1 MKNIYKIDESV
12 FLKISKYTNI
22 KTYKLY
28 DKGEEIVLSEMEES
42 SYIISN
48 VAFDKDYVVIYTENK
63 LVDDDTVVID
73 SVYDIKNKRF
83 LNIKNN
89 KELITDIK
97 YTYILKHEID
107 LKVILSIINVSKLK
121 NVDESAIESAIKYF
135 SADSDEINKKDI
147 IYYIFKTYP
156 ELINHRFV
164 DPCISN
170 FELRKIAKSVGGD
183 KLSFFKIPHTLNDIS
198 KENEKSNNRK
208 LEENLMNFRPLNNDF
223 NFGNINGMAKNNDFS
238 FEYIYHDDANKDEEY
253 NDVMFEKKLDRLNL
267 ANSRKI

>member
-1 MKNIYKIDESV
+1 MKNIYKIDDKV

-22 KTYKLY
+22 RTYKLY
-28 DKGEEIVLSEMEES
+28 DSGEETVLSEMEES

-63 LVDDDTVVID
+63 LVDDDSVVID

-164 DPCISN
+164 DPCLSN

-183 KLSFFKIPHTLNDIS
+183 KLAFFKIPHTLNDTLAKTES
-198 KENEKSNNRK
+198 VNNKK
-208 LEENLMNFRPLNNDF
+208 LEESLMNFNSLNDDFDF
-223 NFGNINGMAKNNDFS
+223 NNIVALEKNNDFS
-238 FEYIYHDDANKDEEY
+238 FGYIYHDSSSKDDEY

-267 ANSRKI
+267 ENTRKI